1 MLVATI
7 KYDLF
12 QRADVL
18 HAAES
23 PDALRPALKDS
34 AERVITH
41 SACKCRAEIIRRVG
55 IGLGLI
61 IKKDLMKLMGK
72 VIFILINIEIMNQD
86 WADSFQLIQ

>member
-41 SACKCRAEIIRRVG
+41 SACKCRAEIIRRVA
-55 IGLGLI
+55 IRSNWNLYL
-61 IKKDLMKLMGK
+61 DDPLC
-72 VIFILINIEIMNQD
+72 NQQKEKYLKNK
-86 WADSFQLIQ
+86 SFFLSSLR